1 MKVLIE
7 YRKQNY
13 KPKFNEI
20 LKDLIENN
28 KKQKKLE
35 KQRVLELMN
44 RQNKVEEQKELEF
57 MSSSV
62 TQECWEFLKEV
73 EKASEFQMAMIE
85 SVENRF

>member
-44 RQNKVEEQKELEF
+44 R
-57 MSSSV
+57 
-62 TQECWEFLKEV
+62 
-73 EKASEFQMAMIE
+73 
-85 SVENRF
+85 